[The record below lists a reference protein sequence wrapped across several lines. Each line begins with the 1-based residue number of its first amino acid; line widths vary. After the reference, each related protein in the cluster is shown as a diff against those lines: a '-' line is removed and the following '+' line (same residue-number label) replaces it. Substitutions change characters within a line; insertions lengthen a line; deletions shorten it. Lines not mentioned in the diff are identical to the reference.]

1 MKVRKTSS
9 REGGASRAIGK
20 KRAVPPIHQVPRRV
34 AWWLKR
40 LGIPELWK
48 QGLTGEGVLVGH
60 PDTGVDADHPASR
73 TPSPILRNSICRGSP
88 FPDRNRMIPTR
99 LERIPPAR
107 SPAGYSIRQQDR
119 WPEYSTHGVR
129 RGPCAILA
137 SAIVIEGGEFER
149 PDRGGNGLAPGSR
162 G

>member
-40 LGIPELWK
+40 LGIRELWK

-60 PDTGVDADHPASR
+60 PHTGVDADHPALKDAIAHFAEFDLQGK
-73 TPSPILRNSICRGSP
+73 PVPGSKP
-88 FPDRNRMIPTR
+88 HDPDEHWNAYRRHDRRP
-99 LERIPPAR
+99 
-107 SPAGYSIRQQDR
+107 YSIRQQDR
-119 WPEYSTHGVR
+119 RPEYSTHGVR
-129 RGPCAILA
+129 RGPWC
-137 SAIVIEGGEFER
+137 
-149 PDRGGNGLAPGSR
+149 DC
-162 G
+162 